1 MKIAFIHHSHISGGA
16 AISLKTLMHAVKS
29 EKVEVHMINTIGK
42 GRGIEDFFKASSS
55 IVKSTRIWYFP
66 HNSLSSMP
74 FTNLKGIYYN
84 LKWVLLYPLSCLNL
98 FRCLLNASYDVVH
111 FNSASLIV
119 YGWIPKLLGVK
130 LVCHIREPFAQGL
143 FGLRRLILRKC
154 LFLLTD
160 KCIAICEDN
169 ARDTKLLNNK
179 CKVIYNPIDFS
190 KFDKS
195 KKSKREFME
204 ELDLPKG
211 SFVTLFAGGSNS
223 NAKGLNDFI
232 LAMNEIRQKIQNLVC
247 LMPSFDPSLIQDELI
262 MQKYIQLKKNTINK
276 HFVSNIESWIGASD
290 VVYALHKV
298 PHFSRT
304 LIEAGAMEKPVIAYD
319 IGGINE
325 IIKDRVNGLLC
336 PINDVESVV
345 KATLSLYKDQDLS
358 KKISESGYRYSIN
371 NFDANVHSEA
381 VLKIYK
387 SLLKGNDV

>member
-1 MKIAFIHHSHISGGA
+1 MKIAYVHHAHTSGGA
-16 AISLKTLMHAVKS
+16 AISLKTLMNGINAKK
-29 EKVEVHMINTIGK
+29 EFEVHLINSIGK
-42 GRGIEDFFKASSS
+42 RREIENYFEPVSSV
-55 IVKSTRIWYFP
+55 VKSTRIWYFP
-66 HNSLSSMP
+66 HNSLFHMP
-74 FTNLKGIYYN
+74 FTNLKGIFYN
-84 LKWVLLYPLSCLNL
+84 IKWLLLYPISCLNFL
-98 FRCLLNASYDVVH
+98 KCLSYSKYDLVH
-111 FNSASLIV
+111 LNSASLIV

-143 FGLRRLILRKC
+143 FGLRRLILRMC
-154 LFLLTD
+154 LYLFSD

-169 ARDTKLLNNK
+169 ASDTKLLNNK
-179 CKVIYNPIDFS
+179 CKVIYNPIDFN

-204 ELDLPKG
+204 ELDIPKG

-223 NAKGLNDFI
+223 NAKGLSDFI
-232 LAMNEIRQKIQNLVC
+232 IAMNEVRQKIQNLVC
-247 LMPSFDPSLIQDELI
+247 LMPSFDITLIQDDALI
-262 MQKYIQLKKNTINK
+262 PIFNRLKKHVIQK
-276 HFVSNIESWIGASD
+276 PFVANIESWIGASD
-290 VVYALHKV
+290 IVYALHKV

-304 LIEAGAMEKPVIAYD
+304 LVEAGAMEKPVIAYD

-358 KKISESGYRYSIN
+358 KKISESGYKHSIN

-387 SLLKGNDV
+387 SLLI

>member
-1 MKIAFIHHSHISGGA
+1 MKIAFIHHAHISGGA

-29 EKVEVHMINTIGK
+29 EKVEVHLINSIGK
-42 GRGIEDFFKASSS
+42 GRGIEDFFKAASS

-74 FTNLKGIYYN
+74 FTNVKGIYYN

-98 FRCLLNASYDVVH
+98 FRCLLNASYHVVH

-143 FGLRRLILRKC
+143 FGLRRFILRKC
-154 LFLLTD
+154 LYLFSD

-169 ARDTKLLNNK
+169 ALDTKLSK
-179 CKVIYNPIDFS
+179 KQCEVVYNPIDFD

-195 KKSKREFME
+195 KKTKEEFME
-204 ELDLPKG
+204 ELGIPKG
-211 SFVTLFAGGSNS
+211 SFVALFSGGSNS
-223 NAKGLNDFI
+223 IVKGLGDFI
-232 LAMNEIRQKIQNLVC
+232 LAMNNARYNIRNLVC
-247 LMPSFDPSLIQDELI
+247 LMPSFDPSLIQDELLI
-262 MQKYIQLKKNTINK
+262 QKYIQLKKHII
-276 HFVSNIESWIGASD
+276 HEPFVSNIESWIGASD
-290 VVYALHKV
+290 IVYALHKV

-304 LIEAGAMEKPVIAYD
+304 LIEAGAMEKPVIAYN
-319 IGGINE
+319 IGGINDV
-325 IIKDRVNGLLC
+325 IKNRINGLLC
-336 PINDVESVV
+336 AVNEVESVV
-345 KATLSLYKDQDLS
+345 EATLTLYEDKGLVE
-358 KKISESGYRYSIN
+358 KISQAGYRNAIN
-371 NFDANVHSEA
+371 HFHAKVHSQA

>member
-1 MKIAFIHHSHISGGA
+1 MKIAFIHHAHISGGA

-29 EKVEVHMINTIGK
+29 EKVEVHMINSIGK
-42 GRGIEDFFKASSS
+42 GRGIEDFFKAASS

-98 FRCLLNASYDVVH
+98 FRCLLNASYDIVH

-232 LAMNEIRQKIQNLVC
+232 LAMNEVRQKIQNLVC
-247 LMPSFDPSLIQDELI
+247 LMPSFHPSLIQDELI
-262 MQKYIQLKKNTINK
+262 MKKYIQLKKNTIHK
-276 HFVSNIESWIGASD
+276 PFVSNIESWIGASD

-336 PINDVESVV
+336 PINDVKSVV
-345 KATLSLYKDQDLS
+345 EATLSLFEDKGLVE
-358 KKISESGYRYSIN
+358 KISQAGYRN
-371 NFDANVHSEA
+371 AFDQFETKVHSQA

-387 SLLKGNDV
+387 SLLKENDV

>member
-1 MKIAFIHHSHISGGA
+1 
-16 AISLKTLMHAVKS
+16 
-29 EKVEVHMINTIGK
+29 
-42 GRGIEDFFKASSS
+42 
-55 IVKSTRIWYFP
+55 
-66 HNSLSSMP
+66 MP

-98 FRCLLNASYDVVH
+98 FRCLLNASYDIVH

-119 YGWIPKLLGVK
+119 YGWIPKLFGVK
-130 LVCHIREPFAQGL
+130 LVCHIREPLAQGT
-143 FGLRRLILRKC
+143 FGLRRLILRKF

-169 ARDTKLLNNK
+169 ARDTKLSNNQ
-179 CKVIYNPIDFS
+179 CKVIYNPIDFN

-204 ELDLPKG
+204 ELDIPKG

-223 NAKGLNDFI
+223 NAKGLSDFI
-232 LAMNEIRQKIQNLVC
+232 LVMNEVRQKIQNLVC
-247 LMPSFDPSLIQDELI
+247 LMPSFDITLIQDEALI
-262 MQKYIQLKKNTINK
+262 PIFNRLKKHVIQK
-276 HFVSNIESWIGASD
+276 PFVANIESWIGASD
-290 VVYALHKV
+290 IVYALHKV

-304 LIEAGAMEKPVIAYD
+304 LVEAGAMEKPVIAYD

-325 IIKDRVNGLLC
+325 IINHRKNGLLC

-345 KATLSLYKDQDLS
+345 KATENLYEDNNLS
-358 KKISESGYRYSIN
+358 KEISKSGYRHSIN
-371 NFDANVHSEA
+371 HFDANVHSEA

-387 SLLKGNDV
+387 SLLM